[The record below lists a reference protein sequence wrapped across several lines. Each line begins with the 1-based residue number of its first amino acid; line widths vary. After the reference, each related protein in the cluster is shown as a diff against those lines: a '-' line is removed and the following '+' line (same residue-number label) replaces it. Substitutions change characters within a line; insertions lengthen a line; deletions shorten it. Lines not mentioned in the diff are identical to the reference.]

1 MSITLSIDGQE
12 VSAPEGQSILE
23 CALAHSIDIPHI
35 CTHPALPASGTCRL
49 CVVEVEGLR
58 GYPTS
63 CTTPVA
69 EGMVVQ
75 THTEA
80 LLKLRR
86 NTLSL
91 MMLEHPSACLVCD
104 KRELCEQYRPH
115 SEKAGRTTGCHTCNN
130 KSGCELRSLS
140 DELAVGDLPISPTY
154 QHKPLDRSNPFI
166 DRDLNLCILCGRCV
180 RICKLQQG
188 TSVID
193 FVERGSET
201 FIGTA
206 FGRSYEEAGCQFC
219 GSCIDVCPTGA
230 LAERYAKW
238 YPKADQALES
248 TCQLCEEA
256 CAVRLESSQGKLT
269 SGRAVNERVPIC
281 VLGRFAMAEFLN
293 GADRLKTPLM
303 RVGKVLRE
311 TPWDTIVPALA
322 DKLKAF
328 AGDGFSLICDS
339 ANSLE
344 DRYVFRKFTTEVMQ
358 SQDYIEI
365 EPNATGPALGS
376 IPAGTK
382 AALLVGALVPT
393 EQLDGLE
400 LLIVQDCYPT
410 ETSQRADFVLPAA
423 VLAEIAGTVQDTQ
436 GCHRP
441 LVQACTAPGLAQA
454 QWRPLCQIAKA
465 LGSDGFAYDSVGA
478 IGQDIGISGVALQID
493 RDQAP
498 PVATDAKQ
506 RRSHFRNHLI
516 EDRVRALREL
526 NGAEVRVESEPR
538 PEVSGGFEILKKHEI
553 APNVHEIVIK
563 APDIARKAQPGQ
575 FVIVMVDGES
585 ERVPYTLCDWD
596 PEQGSITLVVL
607 EMGQSS
613 RKLVLRQAGDKLAHL
628 VGPLGVPMEIKNY
641 GTAVLTG
648 GCYGIG
654 AILRMASALKE
665 AGNHVITVVEARSH
679 YKHYYSDKLEAASDE
694 LIITTIDGSQN
705 IKGHAV
711 DVVAAKLKDG
721 EKLDLVVAVGC
732 PFMMMLTSRETK
744 PFEVKTLA
752 ALNPIMLDGTGMCG
766 ACRITVGESTK
777 FACVDGPMFDA
788 HLVDWDEVWDRRSAY
803 SREEIRVVGKTES
816 VTAQHAAGHQC
827 NCK

>member
-1 MSITLSIDGQE
+1 LKLTLNGKAVTASDGQT
-12 VSAPEGQSILE
+12 VLE
-23 CALAHSIDIPHI
+23 CALAHDLDIPHL

-49 CVVEVEGLR
+49 CVVEIEGMR

-86 NTLSL
+86 NTLAL

-130 KSGCELRSLS
+130 KAVCEVRNLS
-140 DELAVGDLPISPTY
+140 EELQLGRLPISPNY
-154 QHKPLDRSNPFI
+154 QHKALDRSNPFI

-180 RICKLQQG
+180 RICKLQHG
-188 TSVID
+188 AGAID
-193 FVERGSET
+193 FVERGSDT
-201 FIGTA
+201 YIGTA
-206 FGRSYEEAGCQFC
+206 FGRSYEDAGCQFC

-230 LAERYAKW
+230 LADRYAKW
-238 YPKADQALES
+238 YAKTDQVTES
-248 TCQLCEEA
+248 TCSLCEQA
-256 CAVRLESSQGKLT
+256 CALKLEASQGKLT
-269 SGRAVNERVPIC
+269 AGRSVNERIPIC

-293 GADRLKTPLM
+293 GADRLTKPFM
-303 RVGKVLRE
+303 RVGKVLRQ
-311 TPWDTIVPALA
+311 TPWDATVQALA
-322 DKLKAF
+322 DKLKGF
-328 AGDGFSLICDS
+328 VGDGFALICDT

-344 DRYVFRKFTTEVMQ
+344 DRHVFKKFTTEVMQ
-358 SQDYIEI
+358 SGNYIEI
-365 EPNATGPALGS
+365 ESNVTGPALGS
-376 IPAGTK
+376 IPAGAK
-382 AALLVGALVPT
+382 AALLVGALAPPD
-393 EQLDGLE
+393 QLDGLD

-423 VLAEIAGTVQDTQ
+423 VLAEIAGTVQDKQ
-436 GCHRP
+436 GGYRP
-441 LVQACTAPGLAQA
+441 LVQACTAPGLARA
-454 QWRPLCQIAKA
+454 QWWPLCQLAQA
-465 LGSDGFAYDSVGA
+465 LGAAGFAYESVGA
-478 IGQDIGISGVALQID
+478 IAEEMGITKAALSVE

-498 PVATDAKQ
+498 PAATDASQ
-506 RRSHFRNHLI
+506 RRTHFRNHLI

-526 NGAEVRVESEPR
+526 GGAEAVAESTPQA
-538 PEVSGGFEILKKHEI
+538 EVSGAFEILAKHEI

-563 APDIARKAQPGQ
+563 APAVAQKAQPGQ
-575 FVIVMVDGES
+575 FVIVMVDQES

-596 PEQGSITLVVL
+596 AAQGTVSLVVL

-613 RKLVLRQAGDKLAHL
+613 RKLVLTRPGDKLAHL

-641 GTAVLTG
+641 GTVVLTG

-654 AILRMASALKE
+654 AILRMAGALKA
-665 AGNHVITVVEARSH
+665 AGNRVITVIEARSH
-679 YKHYYSDKLEAASDE
+679 YNHYYSDKLQAASDE
-694 LIITTIDGSQN
+694 LIMTTIDGSLN

-711 DVVAAKLKDG
+711 DVVAQKLKDG
-721 EKLDLVVAVGC
+721 EQLDLVVAVGC

-744 PFEVKTLA
+744 PYEVKTLA

-766 ACRITVGESTK
+766 ACRITVGDSTK

-803 SREEIRVVGKTES
+803 SREEVRVVGKTES
-816 VTAQHAAGHQC
+816 VTSHHGAGHQC